1 MRLNQ
6 LTFGFVGLGLMGGS
20 LAKAI
25 RKYVLSEAEPSSIGK
40 IYALDKNLSSIED
53 AILEKTIDEGFSE
66 SETEKMLSLC
76 DVVFVCLYPKATG
89 EFLAKYQD
97 CFKSGSIVTDIAGV
111 KSQLIE
117 NLNWKR
123 RDVVFVPGHPMAGN
137 EREGFTHS
145 SGEIFQNRNYIFMEG
160 IVAGEGHDEKSAKAF
175 ETLKEI
181 ATKIGFSRIIKT
193 DAKVHDHKIAF
204 TSQLCH
210 VIASALVD
218 SAEDTNVTAFGGGSF
233 EDLTRIAMINAP
245 LWTEL
250 FIADKDEL
258 LGHISEFQSSLETL
272 KDAIENEDSEKLNGY
287 LSNVR
292 ARRVA
297 MANPK

>member
-6 LTFGFVGLGLMGGS
+6 LTYGFVGLGLMGGS

-25 RKYVLSEAEPSSIGK
+25 TKYVLAEENSTGK
-40 IYALDKNLSSIED
+40 IYAMDKNPSSLED
-53 AILEKTIDEGFSE
+53 AILEKTIERGFSE
-66 SETEKMLSLC
+66 RETKEMLSLC

-97 CFKSGSIVTDIAGV
+97 DFKSGAIVTDIAGV
-111 KSQLIE
+111 KGQLME

-123 RDVVFVPGHPMAGN
+123 SDVAFVPGHPMAGN
-137 EREGFTHS
+137 EREGFTHAS
-145 SGEIFQNRNYIFMEG
+145 AEIFQKRNYIFMEPVVSG
-160 IVAGEGHDEKSAKAF
+160 ASSLEFGKHAL
-175 ETLKEI
+175 ETLKQL
-181 ATKIGFSRIIKT
+181 ATSIGFGRIIET
-193 DAKVHDHKIAF
+193 NAEIHDHKIAF

-250 FIADKDEL
+250 FIADKKEL
-258 LGHISEFQSSLETL
+258 VNHISEFQASLETI
-272 KDAIENEDSEKLNGY
+272 KAAIENEDSEKLNGY

-292 ARRVA
+292 SRRIA

>member
-6 LTFGFVGLGLMGGS
+6 LTYGFVGLGLMGGS

-25 RKYVLSEAEPSSIGK
+25 TKYVLAEENSTGK
-40 IYALDKNLSSIED
+40 IYAMDKNPSSLED
-53 AILEKTIDEGFSE
+53 AILEKTIERGFSE
-66 SETEKMLSLC
+66 NETKEMLSLC

-89 EFLAKYQD
+89 DFLAKYQD
-97 CFKSGSIVTDIAGV
+97 DFKSGAIVTDIAGV
-111 KSQLIE
+111 KGQLME

-123 RDVVFVPGHPMAGN
+123 SDVAFVPGHPMAGN
-137 EREGFTHS
+137 EREGFTHAS
-145 SGEIFQNRNYIFMEG
+145 AEIFQKRNYIFMEPVVG
-160 IVAGEGHDEKSAKAF
+160 GASSLEFGKNAL
-175 ETLKEI
+175 ETLKQL
-181 ATKIGFSRIIKT
+181 ATSIGFGRIIET
-193 DAKVHDHKIAF
+193 NAEIHDHKIAF

-250 FIADKDEL
+250 FIADKKEL
-258 LGHISEFQSSLETL
+258 VNHISEFQASLETI
-272 KDAIENEDSEKLNGY
+272 KAAIENEDSEKLNGY

-292 ARRVA
+292 SRRIA

>member
-6 LTFGFVGLGLMGGS
+6 LTYGFVGLGLMGGS

-25 RKYVLSEAEPSSIGK
+25 TKYVLAEENSTGK
-40 IYALDKNLSSIED
+40 IYAMDKNPSSLED
-53 AILEKTIDEGFSE
+53 AILEKTIERGFSE
-66 SETEKMLSLC
+66 NETKEMLSLC

-97 CFKSGSIVTDIAGV
+97 DFKSGAIVTDIAGV
-111 KSQLIE
+111 KGQLME

-123 RDVVFVPGHPMAGN
+123 SDVAFVPGHPMAGN
-137 EREGFTHS
+137 EREGFTHAS
-145 SGEIFQNRNYIFMEG
+145 AEIFQKRNYIFMEPVVG
-160 IVAGEGHDEKSAKAF
+160 GASSLEFGKNAL
-175 ETLKEI
+175 ETLKQL
-181 ATKIGFSRIIKT
+181 ATSIGFGRIIET
-193 DAKVHDHKIAF
+193 NAEIHDHKIAF

-250 FIADKDEL
+250 FIADKKEL
-258 LGHISEFQSSLETL
+258 VNHISEFQASLETI
-272 KDAIENEDSEKLNGY
+272 KAAIENEDSEKLNGF

-292 ARRVA
+292 SRRIA

>member
-6 LTFGFVGLGLMGGS
+6 LTYGFVGLGLMGGS

-25 RKYVLSEAEPSSIGK
+25 RKHVLSEPSSIGK
-40 IYALDKNLSSIED
+40 IFALDKNLSSIED

-89 EFLAKYQD
+89 EFLDKYQD
-97 CFKSGSIVTDIAGV
+97 SFKSGSIVTDIAGV

-123 RDVVFVPGHPMAGN
+123 SDVVFVPGHPMAGN

>member
-6 LTFGFVGLGLMGGS
+6 LTYGFVGLGLMGGS

-25 RKYVLSEAEPSSIGK
+25 TKYVLAEENSTGK
-40 IYALDKNLSSIED
+40 IYAMDKNPSSLED
-53 AILEKTIDEGFSE
+53 AILEKTIERGFSE
-66 SETEKMLSLC
+66 RETKEMLSLC

-97 CFKSGSIVTDIAGV
+97 DFKSGAIVTDIAGV
-111 KSQLIE
+111 KGQLME
-117 NLNWKR
+117 NLIWKR
-123 RDVVFVPGHPMAGN
+123 SDVAFVPGHPMAGN
-137 EREGFTHS
+137 EREGFTHAS
-145 SGEIFQNRNYIFMEG
+145 AEIFQKRNYIFMEPVVG
-160 IVAGEGHDEKSAKAF
+160 GASSLEFGKNAL
-175 ETLKEI
+175 ETLKQL
-181 ATKIGFSRIIKT
+181 ATSIGFGRIIET
-193 DAKVHDHKIAF
+193 NAEIHDHKIAF

-250 FIADKDEL
+250 FIADKKEL
-258 LGHISEFQSSLETL
+258 VNHISEFQASLETI
-272 KDAIENEDSEKLNGY
+272 KAAIENEDSEKLNGY

-292 ARRVA
+292 SRRIA

>member
-6 LTFGFVGLGLMGGS
+6 LTYGFVGLGLMGGS

-25 RKYVLSEAEPSSIGK
+25 TKYVLAEENSTGK
-40 IYALDKNLSSIED
+40 IYAMDKNPSSLED
-53 AILEKTIDEGFSE
+53 AILEKTIERGFSE
-66 SETEKMLSLC
+66 NETKEMLSLC

-111 KSQLIE
+111 KGQLME

-123 RDVVFVPGHPMAGN
+123 SDVAFVPGHPMAGN
-137 EREGFTHS
+137 EREGFTHAS
-145 SGEIFQNRNYIFMEG
+145 AEIFQKRNYIFMEPVVG
-160 IVAGEGHDEKSAKAF
+160 GASSLEFGKNAL
-175 ETLKEI
+175 ETLKQL
-181 ATKIGFSRIIKT
+181 ATSIGFGRIIET
-193 DAKVHDHKIAF
+193 NAEIHDHKIAF

-250 FIADKDEL
+250 FIADKKEL
-258 LGHISEFQSSLETL
+258 VNHISEFQASLETI
-272 KDAIENEDSEKLNGY
+272 KTAIENEDSEKLNGY

-292 ARRVA
+292 SRRIA

>member
-6 LTFGFVGLGLMGGS
+6 LTYGFVGLGLMGGS

-25 RKYVLSEAEPSSIGK
+25 TKYVLAEENSTGK
-40 IYALDKNLSSIED
+40 IYAMDKNPSSLED
-53 AILEKTIDEGFSE
+53 AILEKTIERGFSE
-66 SETEKMLSLC
+66 NETKEMLSLC

-97 CFKSGSIVTDIAGV
+97 NFKSGAIVTDIAGV
-111 KSQLIE
+111 KGQLME

-123 RDVVFVPGHPMAGN
+123 SDVAFVPGHPMAGN
-137 EREGFTHS
+137 EREGFTHAS
-145 SGEIFQNRNYIFMEG
+145 AEIFQKRNYIFMEPVVG
-160 IVAGEGHDEKSAKAF
+160 GASSLEFGKNAL
-175 ETLKEI
+175 ETLKQL
-181 ATKIGFSRIIKT
+181 ATSIGFGRIIET
-193 DAKVHDHKIAF
+193 NAEIHDHKIAF

-250 FIADKDEL
+250 FIADKKEL
-258 LGHISEFQSSLETL
+258 VNHISEFQASLETI
-272 KDAIENEDSEKLNGY
+272 KAAIENEDSEKLNGY

-292 ARRVA
+292 SRRIA

>member
-6 LTFGFVGLGLMGGS
+6 LTYGFVGLGLMGGS

-25 RKYVLSEAEPSSIGK
+25 TKYVLAEENSTGK
-40 IYALDKNLSSIED
+40 IYAMDKNPSSLED
-53 AILEKTIDEGFSE
+53 AILEKTIERGFSE
-66 SETEKMLSLC
+66 RETKEMLSLC

-97 CFKSGSIVTDIAGV
+97 DFKSGAIVTDIAGV
-111 KSQLIE
+111 KGQLME

-123 RDVVFVPGHPMAGN
+123 SDVAFVPGHPMAGN
-137 EREGFTHS
+137 EREGFTHAS
-145 SGEIFQNRNYIFMEG
+145 AEIFQKRNYIFMEPVVG
-160 IVAGEGHDEKSAKAF
+160 GASSLEFGKNAL
-175 ETLKEI
+175 ETLKQL
-181 ATKIGFSRIIKT
+181 ASSIGFGRIIET
-193 DAKVHDHKIAF
+193 NAEIHDHKIAF

-250 FIADKDEL
+250 FIADKKEL
-258 LGHISEFQSSLETL
+258 VNHISEFQASLETI
-272 KDAIENEDSEKLNGY
+272 KAAIENEDSEKLNGY

-292 ARRVA
+292 SRRIA

>member
-6 LTFGFVGLGLMGGS
+6 LTYGFVGLGLMGGS

-25 RKYVLSEAEPSSIGK
+25 TKYVLAEENSTGK
-40 IYALDKNLSSIED
+40 IYAMDKNPSSLED
-53 AILEKTIDEGFSE
+53 AILEKTIERGFSE
-66 SETEKMLSLC
+66 RETKDMLSLC

-89 EFLAKYQD
+89 EFIAKYQD
-97 CFKSGSIVTDIAGV
+97 DFKSGAIVTDIAGV
-111 KSQLIE
+111 KGQLME

-123 RDVVFVPGHPMAGN
+123 SDVAFVPGHPMAGN
-137 EREGFTHS
+137 EREGFTHAS
-145 SGEIFQNRNYIFMEG
+145 AEIFQKRNYIFMEPVVG
-160 IVAGEGHDEKSAKAF
+160 GASSLEFGKNAL
-175 ETLKEI
+175 ETLKQL
-181 ATKIGFSRIIKT
+181 ATSIGFGRIIET
-193 DAKVHDHKIAF
+193 NAEIHDHKIAF

-250 FIADKDEL
+250 FIADKKEL
-258 LGHISEFQSSLETL
+258 VNHISEFQASLETI
-272 KDAIENEDSEKLNGY
+272 KAAIENEDSEKLNGF

-292 ARRVA
+292 SRRIA

>member
-6 LTFGFVGLGLMGGS
+6 LTYGFVGLGLMGGS

-25 RKYVLSEAEPSSIGK
+25 RKYVLSEPSSIGK

-117 NLNWKR
+117 NLSWKR
-123 RDVVFVPGHPMAGN
+123 SDVVFVPGHPMAGN

-193 DAKVHDHKIAF
+193 NAKVHDHKIAF

-258 LGHISEFQSSLETL
+258 LGHISEFQKSLETI
-272 KDAIENEDSEKLNGY
+272 KNAIATEDTEKLNGY

-292 ARRVA
+292 SRRIA

>member
-6 LTFGFVGLGLMGGS
+6 LTYGFVGLGLMGGS

-25 RKYVLSEAEPSSIGK
+25 TKYVLAEENSTGK
-40 IYALDKNLSSIED
+40 IYAMDKNPSSLED
-53 AILEKTIDEGFSE
+53 AILEKTIERGFSE
-66 SETEKMLSLC
+66 RETKEMLSLC

-89 EFLAKYQD
+89 DFLAKYQD
-97 CFKSGSIVTDIAGV
+97 DFKSGAIVTDIAGV
-111 KSQLIE
+111 KGQLME

-123 RDVVFVPGHPMAGN
+123 SDVAFVPGHPMAGN
-137 EREGFTHS
+137 EREGFTHAS
-145 SGEIFQNRNYIFMEG
+145 AEIFQKRNYIFMEPVVG
-160 IVAGEGHDEKSAKAF
+160 GASSLEFGKNAL
-175 ETLKEI
+175 ETLKQL
-181 ATKIGFSRIIKT
+181 ATSIGFGRIIET
-193 DAKVHDHKIAF
+193 NAEIHDHKIAF

-250 FIADKDEL
+250 FIADKKEL
-258 LGHISEFQSSLETL
+258 VNHISEFQASLETI
-272 KDAIENEDSEKLNGY
+272 KAAIENEDSEKLNGY

-292 ARRVA
+292 SRRIA

>member
-6 LTFGFVGLGLMGGS
+6 LTYGFVGLGLMGGS

-25 RKYVLSEAEPSSIGK
+25 TKYVLAEENSTGK
-40 IYALDKNLSSIED
+40 IYAMDKNPSSLED
-53 AILEKTIDEGFSE
+53 AILEKTIERGFSE
-66 SETEKMLSLC
+66 RETKDMLSLC

-97 CFKSGSIVTDIAGV
+97 DFKSGTIVTDIAGV
-111 KSQLIE
+111 KGQLME

-123 RDVVFVPGHPMAGN
+123 SDVAFVPGHPMAGN
-137 EREGFTHS
+137 EREGFTHAS
-145 SGEIFQNRNYIFMEG
+145 AEIFQKRNYIFMEPVVSG
-160 IVAGEGHDEKSAKAF
+160 ASSLEFGKNAL
-175 ETLKEI
+175 ETLKQL
-181 ATKIGFSRIIKT
+181 ATSIGFGRIIET
-193 DAKVHDHKIAF
+193 NAEIHDHKIAF

-250 FIADKDEL
+250 FIADKKEL
-258 LGHISEFQSSLETL
+258 VNHISEFQASLETI
-272 KDAIENEDSEKLNGY
+272 KAAIENEDSEKLNGF

-292 ARRVA
+292 SRRIA

>member
-6 LTFGFVGLGLMGGS
+6 LTYGFVGLGLMGGS

-25 RKYVLSEAEPSSIGK
+25 TKYVLAEENSTGK
-40 IYALDKNLSSIED
+40 IYAMDKNPSSLED
-53 AILEKTIDEGFSE
+53 AILEKTIERGFSE
-66 SETEKMLSLC
+66 RETKDMLSLC

-97 CFKSGSIVTDIAGV
+97 DFKSGAIVTDIAGV
-111 KSQLIE
+111 KGQLME

-123 RDVVFVPGHPMAGN
+123 SDVAFVPGHPMAGN
-137 EREGFTHS
+137 EREGFTHAS
-145 SGEIFQNRNYIFMEG
+145 AEIFQKRNYIFMEPVVG
-160 IVAGEGHDEKSAKAF
+160 GASSLEFGENAL
-175 ETLKEI
+175 ETLKQL
-181 ATKIGFSRIIKT
+181 ATSIGFGRIIET
-193 DAKVHDHKIAF
+193 NAEIHDHKIAF

-250 FIADKDEL
+250 FIADKKEL
-258 LGHISEFQSSLETL
+258 VNHISEFQASLETI
-272 KDAIENEDSEKLNGY
+272 KAAIENEDSEKLNGY

-292 ARRVA
+292 SRRIA

>member
-6 LTFGFVGLGLMGGS
+6 LTYGFVGLGLMGGS

-25 RKYVLSEAEPSSIGK
+25 TKYVLAKENSTGK
-40 IYALDKNLSSIED
+40 IYAMDKNPSSLED
-53 AILEKTIDEGFSE
+53 AILEKTIERGFSE
-66 SETEKMLSLC
+66 NETKEMLSLC

-97 CFKSGSIVTDIAGV
+97 DFKSGAIVTDIAGV
-111 KSQLIE
+111 KGQLME

-123 RDVVFVPGHPMAGN
+123 SDVAFVPGHPMAGN
-137 EREGFTHS
+137 EREGFTHAS
-145 SGEIFQNRNYIFMEG
+145 AEIFQKRNYIFMEPVVG
-160 IVAGEGHDEKSAKAF
+160 GASSLEFGKNAL
-175 ETLKEI
+175 ETLKQL
-181 ATKIGFSRIIKT
+181 ATSIGFGRIIET
-193 DAKVHDHKIAF
+193 NAEIHDHKIAF

-218 SAEDTNVTAFGGGSF
+218 SAEDTNVTAFGGGRF

-250 FIADKDEL
+250 FIADKKEL
-258 LGHISEFQSSLETL
+258 VNHISEFQASLETI
-272 KDAIENEDSEKLNGY
+272 KAAIENEDSEKLNGY

-292 ARRVA
+292 SRRIA

>member
-6 LTFGFVGLGLMGGS
+6 LTYGFVGLGLMGGS

-25 RKYVLSEAEPSSIGK
+25 RKYVLSETEPRGK

-89 EFLAKYQD
+89 EFLDKYQD
-97 CFKSGSIVTDIAGV
+97 CFKSGSVVTDIAGV

-123 RDVVFVPGHPMAGN
+123 SDVVFVPGHPMAGN

-145 SGEIFQNRNYIFMEG
+145 SGEIFQNRNYIFMEE

-175 ETLKEI
+175 EILKEI

-272 KDAIENEDSEKLNGY
+272 KYAIENEDSEKLNGY

>member
-6 LTFGFVGLGLMGGS
+6 LTYGFVGLGLMGGS

-25 RKYVLSEAEPSSIGK
+25 RKYVLSEPSSIGK

-89 EFLAKYQD
+89 GFLDNYQD
-97 CFKSGSIVTDIAGV
+97 CFKTGSIVTDIAGV
-111 KSQLIE
+111 KSQLIA

-123 RDVVFVPGHPMAGN
+123 SDVVFVPGHPMAGN

-145 SGEIFQNRNYIFMEG
+145 SGEIFQNRNYIFMDG

-258 LGHISEFQSSLETL
+258 LGHISEFQSSLESL
-272 KDAIENEDSEKLNGY
+272 KSAIENEDSEKLNGY

-292 ARRVA
+292 SRRIA

>member
-6 LTFGFVGLGLMGGS
+6 LTYGFVGLGLMGGS

-25 RKYVLSEAEPSSIGK
+25 RKYVLSEPSSIGK

-117 NLNWKR
+117 NLSWKR
-123 RDVVFVPGHPMAGN
+123 SDVVFVPGHPMAGN

-193 DAKVHDHKIAF
+193 NAKVHDHKIAF

-258 LGHISEFQSSLETL
+258 LGHISEFQKSLETI
-272 KDAIENEDSEKLNGY
+272 KNAIATEDTEKLNKY

-292 ARRVA
+292 SRRIA

>member
-6 LTFGFVGLGLMGGS
+6 LTYGFVGLGLMGGS

-25 RKYVLSEAEPSSIGK
+25 TKYVLAEENSTGK
-40 IYALDKNLSSIED
+40 IYAMDKNPSSLED
-53 AILEKTIDEGFSE
+53 AILEKTIERGFSE
-66 SETEKMLSLC
+66 RETKDMLSLC

-97 CFKSGSIVTDIAGV
+97 DFKSGSIVTDIAGV
-111 KSQLIE
+111 KGQLME

-123 RDVVFVPGHPMAGN
+123 SDVAFVPGHPMAGN
-137 EREGFTHS
+137 EREGFTHAS
-145 SGEIFQNRNYIFMEG
+145 AEIFQKRNYIFMEPVVG
-160 IVAGEGHDEKSAKAF
+160 GASSLEFGKNAL
-175 ETLKEI
+175 ETLKQL
-181 ATKIGFSRIIKT
+181 ATSIGFGRIIET
-193 DAKVHDHKIAF
+193 NAEIHDHKIAF

-250 FIADKDEL
+250 FIADKKEL
-258 LGHISEFQSSLETL
+258 VNHISEFQASLETI
-272 KDAIENEDSEKLNGY
+272 KAAIENEDSEKLNGY

-292 ARRVA
+292 SRRIA

>member
-6 LTFGFVGLGLMGGS
+6 LTYGFVGLGLMGGS

-25 RKYVLSEAEPSSIGK
+25 TKYVLAEENSTGK
-40 IYALDKNLSSIED
+40 IYAMDKNPSSLED
-53 AILEKTIDEGFSE
+53 AILEKTIERGFSE
-66 SETEKMLSLC
+66 RETKEMLSLC

-97 CFKSGSIVTDIAGV
+97 DFKSGAIVTDIAGV
-111 KSQLIE
+111 KGQLME

-123 RDVVFVPGHPMAGN
+123 SDVAFVPGHPMAGN
-137 EREGFTHS
+137 EREGFTHAS
-145 SGEIFQNRNYIFMEG
+145 AEIFQKRNYIFMEPVVG
-160 IVAGEGHDEKSAKAF
+160 GASSLEFGKNAL
-175 ETLKEI
+175 ETLKQL
-181 ATKIGFSRIIKT
+181 ATSIGFGRIIET
-193 DAKVHDHKIAF
+193 NAEIHDHKIAF

-250 FIADKDEL
+250 FIADKKEL
-258 LGHISEFQSSLETL
+258 VNHISEFQSSLETI

-292 ARRVA
+292 SRRIA

>member
-6 LTFGFVGLGLMGGS
+6 LTYGFVGLGLMGGS

-25 RKYVLSEAEPSSIGK
+25 RKYVLTDSDSTGK

-53 AILEKTIDEGFSE
+53 AILEKTIDEGFLPE
-66 SETEKMLSLC
+66 NTEKMLLVC
-76 DVVFVCLYPKATG
+76 DVVFICLYPKATG

-111 KSQLIE
+111 KSQLME

-123 RDVVFVPGHPMAGN
+123 SDVVFVPGHPMAGN

-145 SGEIFQNRNYIFMEG
+145 SGEIFQKRNYIFMKP
-160 IVAGEGHDEKSAKAF
+160 IVSENSNPDIGKEALK
-175 ETLKEI
+175 TLKEI
-181 ATKIGFSRIIKT
+181 ATEIGFSRIIET
-193 DAKVHDHKIAF
+193 DAKIHDHKIAF

-258 LGHISEFQSSLETL
+258 LGHISEFQSSLESL
-272 KDAIENEDSEKLNGY
+272 KSAIENEDTEKLNGY

-292 ARRVA
+292 SKRVA

>member
-6 LTFGFVGLGLMGGS
+6 LTYGFVGLGLMGGS

-25 RKYVLSEAEPSSIGK
+25 TKYVLAEENSTGK
-40 IYALDKNLSSIED
+40 IYAMDKNPSSLED
-53 AILEKTIDEGFSE
+53 AILEKTIERGFSE
-66 SETEKMLSLC
+66 RETKEMLSVC

-97 CFKSGSIVTDIAGV
+97 DFKSGAIVTDIAGV
-111 KSQLIE
+111 KGQLME

-123 RDVVFVPGHPMAGN
+123 SDVAFVPGHPMAGN
-137 EREGFTHS
+137 EREGFTHAS
-145 SGEIFQNRNYIFMEG
+145 AEIFQKRNYIFMEPVVG
-160 IVAGEGHDEKSAKAF
+160 GASSLEFGKNAL
-175 ETLKEI
+175 ETLKQL
-181 ATKIGFSRIIKT
+181 ATSIGFGRIIET
-193 DAKVHDHKIAF
+193 NAEIHDHKIAF

-250 FIADKDEL
+250 FIADKKEL
-258 LGHISEFQSSLETL
+258 VNHISEFQASLETI
-272 KDAIENEDSEKLNGY
+272 KAAIENEDSEKLNGY

-292 ARRVA
+292 SRRIA

>member
-6 LTFGFVGLGLMGGS
+6 LTYGFVGLGLMGGS

-25 RKYVLSEAEPSSIGK
+25 TKYVLAEENSTGK
-40 IYALDKNLSSIED
+40 IYAMDKNPSSLED
-53 AILEKTIDEGFSE
+53 AILEKTIERGFSE
-66 SETEKMLSLC
+66 RETKEMLSLC

-89 EFLAKYQD
+89 EFLAKYQED
-97 CFKSGSIVTDIAGV
+97 FKSGAIVTDIAGV
-111 KSQLIE
+111 KGQLME

-123 RDVVFVPGHPMAGN
+123 SDVAFVPGHPMAGN
-137 EREGFTHS
+137 EREGFTHAS
-145 SGEIFQNRNYIFMEG
+145 AEIFQKRNYIFIEPVVG
-160 IVAGEGHDEKSAKAF
+160 GASSLEFGKNAL
-175 ETLKEI
+175 ETLKQL
-181 ATKIGFSRIIKT
+181 ASSIGFGRIIET
-193 DAKVHDHKIAF
+193 NAEIHDHKIAF

-250 FIADKDEL
+250 FIADKKEL
-258 LGHISEFQSSLETL
+258 VNHISEFQASLETI
-272 KDAIENEDSEKLNGY
+272 KAAIENEDSEKLNGY

-292 ARRVA
+292 SRRIA

>member
-6 LTFGFVGLGLMGGS
+6 LTYGFVGLGLMGGS

-25 RKYVLSEAEPSSIGK
+25 RKYVLSETEPRGK
-40 IYALDKNLSSIED
+40 IYALDKNLFSIED

-117 NLNWKR
+117 NLSWKR
-123 RDVVFVPGHPMAGN
+123 SDVVFVPGHPMAGN

-258 LGHISEFQSSLETL
+258 LGHISEFQKSLETI
-272 KDAIENEDSEKLNGY
+272 KNAIATEDTEKLNKY

-292 ARRVA
+292 SRRIA